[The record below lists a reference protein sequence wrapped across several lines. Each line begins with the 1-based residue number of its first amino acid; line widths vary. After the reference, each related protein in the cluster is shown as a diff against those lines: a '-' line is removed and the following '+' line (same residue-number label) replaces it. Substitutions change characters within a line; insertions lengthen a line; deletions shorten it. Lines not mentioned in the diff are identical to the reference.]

1 MATMTDLEALA
12 LDQEHRMFAAE
23 RIEVSAFLAAGAGT
37 GKTSTLVSRVM
48 HTLEAG
54 VPIEA
59 IVAITFT
66 ERAGA
71 ELRHRLRTELN
82 RQRVLPGALP
92 CMQDAYDH
100 LDSASVGTIHAFA
113 RRILSRF
120 ALEAG
125 LPMGF
130 TVADEVQT
138 GAARRLRVRDAVERL
153 NDTSDA
159 EVLRAYGVQVGGL
172 RNIVSA
178 IDSAMLRLGDSL
190 LTDAHRAEVAARPD
204 AARAAV
210 DAFMAE
216 IRATCPDPT
225 DGLRAKLEERAAD
238 LHDFVGTTEVSA
250 LIAALPDNPK
260 TKLRFFSLGGSGG
273 AKVWGDPKAVRDAWG
288 DLEEYVRLVICGPLE
303 LALRGYADA
312 ARRELIEAREGRRR
326 DGQLEFDDLLWLAAD
341 VLEHDREVRARLHD
355 EIKVM
360 LIDEFQD
367 TDPLQWRIIR
377 RITADPHDPEAL
389 PLAGRIVVVGDPKQA
404 IYSFR
409 GADIGTYNQA
419 LAMFEQGIGRVL
431 QLRQNFRTVAP
442 AIRWVN
448 ELFTSAMAPSDEVH
462 DQVPYEALLPRHDP
476 AHPEPGPAVTI
487 LRDPPAWVG
496 AESVPMKPADIEAR
510 LVARSIATA
519 VAEGWQITEPAA
531 ENSRQYTGPA
541 SYRDVAILMPTRTAL
556 PNLLNELDAAGI
568 PYRSSDIALVFDRPV
583 VLGVIAALRAIA
595 DPQDQL
601 QLWLTL
607 KSPLFGCI
615 EGEMLRFV
623 AAGGRWNATPKDA
636 LLDNGVGASI
646 AALRKIGRQLRTGQP
661 VDVIDAV
668 FSETRIF
675 EVLAH
680 TPRGTFDADCLRMLR
695 AHAQQWQNAGG
706 VGLAD
711 YNDALAAMVDESS
724 RAQLPSPDDTIDDAV
739 QLLTVHGA
747 KGLEFPIVVMTGMT
761 SKRFDGSQSVQVQGG
776 DVEFTLTGRL
786 YTAGFTAFTER
797 RRSIAEAERMR
808 VLYVAATRARDH
820 LIVSTCGESGK
831 STATSA
837 AALLRPHLPQ
847 ADRVIDDVSAVPR
860 QTPQEASPAEPVS
873 AAWLDS
879 IPATRERS
887 AADFVATPSKAEAP
901 QALGLTPSAPPT
913 ESEPEPTALDVD
925 DATGRMTM
933 ALRDGK
939 SYGQAVHAAMDAV
952 ISGRVTIDE
961 QGLHQAAAAG
971 LAAADGEADH
981 VEVVT
986 SVRAALQSPIV
997 AEALAS
1003 TRRWSE
1009 LYLAAPVAQGTITL
1023 VEGIADLVFERADG
1037 SVVVVDYKTDKTIKP
1052 ETRAHY
1058 ADQLACYAELLQRA
1072 TGKAVARKVI
1082 VHVPGGSATEFDA

>member
-1 MATMTDLEALA
+1 MSDLDALA
-12 LDQEHRMFAAE
+12 LDQAHRTFAAE
-23 RIEVSAFLAAGAGT
+23 RIDVSAFLAAGAGT

-48 HTLEAG
+48 HTLKGG

-71 ELRHRLRTELN
+71 ELRHRLRNELN
-82 RQRVLPGALP
+82 RQRVLPDALP
-92 CMQDAYDH
+92 CMQEAYEH

-130 TVADEVQT
+130 TVADEVAT
-138 GAARRLRVRDAVERL
+138 GAARRQRVRDAVERL
-153 NDTSDA
+153 NDSADA
-159 EVLRAYGVQVGGL
+159 GVLRAYGVQVSDL
-172 RNIVSA
+172 RSIVSA
-178 IDSAMLRLGDSL
+178 IDSAMLRLDDGI
-190 LTDAHRAEVAARPD
+190 LTDSHRREVEARPEAARQ
-204 AARAAV
+204 AV
-210 DAFMAE
+210 DAFMHDAQ
-216 IRATCPDPT
+216 ATCSDPD
-225 DGLRAKLEERAAD
+225 DKLLLLLQERAAD
-238 LHDFVGTTEVSA
+238 LRDFLDTTDLDV

-260 TKLRFFSLGGSGG
+260 TKFRFFSLGNAGS
-273 AKVWGDPKAVRDAWG
+273 AKVWGDPKAVRDAWSA
-288 DLEEYVRLVICGPLE
+288 LEEYVRLVICGPLE

-312 ARRELIEAREGRRR
+312 ARAELVGAREARRREGS
-326 DGQLEFDDLLWLAAD
+326 LEFDDLLWLAAD
-341 VLEHDREVRARLHD
+341 VLDHEREVRARLHD

-377 RITADPHDPEAL
+377 RITAHPDDDNAN

-419 LAMFEQGIGRVL
+419 LAMFEPADGIGEVL

-442 AIRWVN
+442 VIHWVN
-448 ELFTSAMAPSDEVH
+448 QLFTNAMAPTDEVR
-462 DQVPYEALLPRHDP
+462 DQVPYEALLPKHDP
-476 AHPEPGPAVTI
+476 SHTGPGPAVTI
-487 LRDPPAWVG
+487 LRDPPEWVG
-496 AESVPMKPADIEAR
+496 ADEVPMKPADIEAR

-519 VAEGWQITEPAA
+519 VAEGWQITRPDDNYNRYYA
-531 ENSRQYTGPA
+531 GPA
-541 SYRDVAILMPTRTAL
+541 RYKDIAILMPTRTAL
-556 PNLLNELDAAGI
+556 PNLLNQLDAAAI

-607 KSPLFGCI
+607 KSPLFGCV

-623 AAGGRWNATPKDA
+623 AAGGRWNTTPKPE
-636 LLDNGVGASI
+636 LLDNRVGAAI
-646 AALRKIGRQLRTGQP
+646 AGLRTIGRQLRTGQP

-668 FSETRIF
+668 FTDTRIF

-706 VGLAD
+706 VGIAD
-711 YNDALAAMVDESS
+711 YNEALAAMVDEGS

-739 QLLTVHGA
+739 QLLTVHAA

-761 SKRFDGSQSVQVQGG
+761 SKRYDGAQSVQVQDGE
-776 DVEFTLTGRL
+776 VEFSLTGRL
-786 YTAGFTAFTER
+786 HTAGFKAFTER
-797 RRSIAEAERMR
+797 RYSIAEAERMR

-820 LIVSTCGESGK
+820 LIVSTCGESG
-831 STATSA
+831 STSTSA
-837 AALLRPHLPQ
+837 AALLRPHLPE
-847 ADRVIDDVSAVPR
+847 AHLVIDDVSAVPR
-860 QTPQEASPAEPVS
+860 QTPEEHVPVEPV
-873 AAWLDS
+873 AAEWLEA
-879 IPATRERS
+879 IPTVRERS
-887 AADFVATPSKAEAP
+887 AADFVATPSRAEAP
-901 QALGLTPSAPPT
+901 QALGITPSAT
-913 ESEPEPTALDVD
+913 VVEAEPEATTTDMD

-952 ISGRVTIDE
+952 ISGRVTMDE
-961 QGLHQAAAAG
+961 QGLHQAAEAG
-971 LAAADGEADH
+971 LAAADGEADRD
-981 VEVVT
+981 EVIT
-986 SVRAALQSPIV
+986 SVRAALKSPIV
-997 AEALAS
+997 AEALS
-1003 TRRWSE
+1003 SNRRWSE
-1009 LYLAAPVAQGTITL
+1009 LYLAAPVASGTITL

-1037 SVVVVDYKTDKTIKP
+1037 SVVVVDYKTDEAIKP

-1072 TGKAVARKVI
+1072 TGKAVTRKVI
-1082 VHVPGGSATEFDA
+1082 VHVPGGSATEFDV